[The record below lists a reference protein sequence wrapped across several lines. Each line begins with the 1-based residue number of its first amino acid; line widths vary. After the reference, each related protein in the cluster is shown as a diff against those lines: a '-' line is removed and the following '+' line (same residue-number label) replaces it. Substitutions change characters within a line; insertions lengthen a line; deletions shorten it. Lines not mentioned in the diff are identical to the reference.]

1 MKRILILLVMLV
13 GVGAAATTAH
23 AQVPQTVTFSARM
36 TDGPN
41 ALSGPHLLRFRL
53 YTALTGGTLRWEE
66 NQGSVTIENGLVN
79 LGLGSVTPLTPAV
92 LAGGPLWIEVELDGF
107 AMSPRLP
114 LRSVPF
120 AVNADSAATASIAT
134 TLNGSVAIGQAVHG
148 ALPWAY
154 ETIQLAP
161 AFNLR
166 FYFGDQQR
174 MMLGNDGRL
183 QMAQTTGDCP
193 SGWFCN
199 GHFWDLTVASI
210 LYSGLSQ
217 RSDRRLKD
225 DIHTADNG
233 LATVRALRPVTFRWK
248 DKSHPGLQHGFIAQD
263 VQKVV
268 PELVSST
275 TDGMLSV
282 ETTAMIPILAQAVKE
297 LDAQNKQLRAE
308 LDDLR
313 RHTPGAS
320 ASPPVQPRT
329 NTTLLAG
336 VLVLV
341 AVLAVLLL
349 VRKA

>member
-1 MKRILILLVMLV
+1 MKRILILVVLLV
-13 GVGAAATTAH
+13 AAGTAH

-53 YTALTGGTLRWEE
+53 YTAPTGGTLRWEE

-79 LGLGSVTPLTPAV
+79 LGLGSITPLTTAV

-107 AMSPRLP
+107 AMSPRMP

-120 AVNADSAATASIAT
+120 AVNAGDAATAGTAT

-154 ETIQLAP
+154 ETIQLNP

-183 QMAQTTGDCP
+183 QMAQATTDCP
-193 SGWFCN
+193 TGWFCN
-199 GHFWDLTVASI
+199 GLFWDMSVASI
-210 LYSGLSQ
+210 VYSGLSQ

-225 DIHTADNG
+225 DIHSADNG

-248 DKSHPGLQHGFIAQD
+248 DKTRPGLQHGFVAQE

-282 ETTAMIPILAQAVKE
+282 ETTAMIPILAQSVKE

-308 LDDLR
+308 LDDLKR
-313 RHTPGAS
+313 RTPGAN
-320 ASPPVQPRT
+320 ASPPVHTPT

-336 VLVLV
+336 VIVLGAVLV
-341 AVLAVLLL
+341 VLLL
-349 VRKA
+349 SRRFQ